1 MYAENGKTHNRKN
14 VICRCAF
21 LIPILMD
28 LCFFI
33 QVMVIR
39 SGAFPKLP
47 TWLKLILE
55 MRGIKRYYSF
65 ITKVPADCTC
75 SQTMSQ
81 ALV

>member
-1 MYAENGKTHNRKN
+1 MYAENGKSNNRKN

-33 QVMVIR
+33 QVTVIR

-55 MRGIKRYYSF
+55 MRGIKRYYIALSL
-65 ITKVPADCTC
+65 K
-75 SQTMSQ
+75 SQRI
-81 ALV
+81 ALAPRQ